1 MAIRA
6 VCFDVGE
13 TLVDETRQW
22 AGWADWL
29 GIPHFTFFA
38 ALGAVIDR
46 GEPHRRVFELFRP
59 GIDLRAEWE
68 RRVAAGAAFG
78 YSRDD
83 LYPDVIPCLEALA
96 RAGYQVV
103 AAGNQPARASAWL
116 EALGMPFD
124 LIALPESL
132 GAAKPARAF
141 FTGLAAR
148 LGLPPGEIAYVGDR
162 VDNDVVPAADAGMV
176 AIFLRRG
183 PWGYLQAPRPG
194 AARARLRID
203 DLATLPAALR
213 TLETSAS

>member
-29 GIPHFTFFA
+29 GVPHFTFFA
-38 ALGAVIDR
+38 ALGVIIDR

-78 YSRDD
+78 YTRED
-83 LYPDVIPCLEALA
+83 LYPDAAPCLEALA
-96 RAGYQVV
+96 RDGYRLV
-103 AAGNQPARASAWL
+103 AAGNQPARAAAWL
-116 EALGMPFD
+116 DALGLPLD

-132 GAAKPARAF
+132 GAAKPAPAF
-141 FTGLAAR
+141 FGGLAAR

-162 VDNDVVPAADAGMV
+162 VDNDVVPAAEAGMAAV
-176 AIFLRRG
+176 FLRRG
-183 PWGYLQAPRPG
+183 PWGYLQAARPG
-194 AARARLRID
+194 ADRARLRID
-203 DLATLPAALR
+203 DLEALPAALR
-213 TLETSAS
+213 ALG

>member
-29 GIPHFTFFA
+29 GVPHFTFFT
-38 ALGAVIDR
+38 ALGGVIDS
-46 GEPHRRVFELFRP
+46 GEPHRHVFELFRP
-59 GIDLRAEWE
+59 GIDLRQEWE

-78 YSRDD
+78 YTRED
-83 LYPDVIPCLEALA
+83 LYPDVIPCVEALD
-96 RAGYQVV
+96 RAGYLLV

-116 EALGMPFD
+116 DDLGLPFD

-132 GAAKPARAF
+132 GAAKPAQAF
-141 FTGLAAR
+141 FSGLAAR
-148 LGLPPGEIAYVGDR
+148 LDLPPGEIAYVGDR

-183 PWGYLQAPRPG
+183 PWGYLQVARPG
-194 AARARLRID
+194 ATRARLRID
-203 DLATLPAALR
+203 DLAALPAALR
-213 TLETSAS
+213 ALESSAP